1 MKISKI
7 YSNKP
12 DIFEPIEF
20 NEGFN
25 VIIGQIRLRDDK
37 NKDSHTLGKSKL
49 AELIDFGF
57 LKKR

>member
-12 DIFEPIEF
+12 DIFQPIEF

-37 NKDSHTLGKSKL
+37 DKDSHNLGKSKL

-57 LKKR
+57 